1 VCAEH
6 GPAVGGEELADEAT
20 PRLLVL
26 ETGRDMVPEPELVE
40 QAERVVQ
47 LRLGRIA
54 LAEQSCGSL
63 STSASLFK
71 PCLA

>member
-1 VCAEH
+1 
-6 GPAVGGEELADEAT
+6 
-20 PRLLVL
+20 
-26 ETGRDMVPEPELVE
+26 MVPEPELVE